1 MHNFHQSI
9 LPDFIA
15 INLVASPVFTTN
27 IVSSFSGREMRQKQ
41 RSSCYQKYCLK
52 DARLSQEQ
60 FNIFNSFFRNRHGSL
75 YSFLL
80 KDYADCQLTNQS
92 ITYDENIKAYKVYK
106 TYFDGHFEYIR
117 HLAFLNRDRLAIR
130 PSPQIIDYENAIIY
144 MEENHKENI
153 IIDGEFYVKARFS
166 GAMTLNTH
174 SGRMEA

>member
-1 MHNFHQSI
+1 MLPKI
-9 LPDFIA
+9 L
-15 INLVASPVFTTN
+15 
-27 IVSSFSGREMRQKQ
+27 
-41 RSSCYQKYCLK
+41 LK
-52 DARLSQEQ
+52 RIARLSQELNLIYSIL
-60 FNIFNSFFRNRHGSL
+60 FLEIGMAAL

-153 IIDGEFYVKARFS
+153 IIDGEFYVKARFWS
-166 GAMTLNTH
+166 DDFKYSFGKDGSIIIENL
-174 SGRMEA
+174 EIIEIC